1 MLKNHPLEDIYPVY
15 IENLDL
21 KPRTVYDYQLFLK
34 RYIHYL
40 KRYNIKYAKRKDL
53 IKYKQVMIEERL
65 AVTTIRKQIT
75 IIKGFYK
82 WLRFSYK
89 EYGFDEQYQ
98 IDIAESVRNENLN
111 RAFRKDPLTLEE
123 AQLLIQTAK
132 DKADTLIGLRNYCIV
147 LLMITTGLRIIE
159 VSRAKRTDLKRW
171 RGYDVLYIQG
181 KGRLRTDDFVKLPK
195 EVIRLLEEYFFLR
208 NDRNPF
214 VFSSNHTILHNNQLS
229 PDAIRYQLTKLL
241 NDTGL
246 KSKRITIHSLR
257 HTCAVLNLETGGT
270 IEQTRQLLRHQSIE
284 TTMIYSHNL
293 TKLHDESSQRISKN
307 ILMGVKED
315 DQEYK

>member
-1 MLKNHPLEDIYPVY
+1 
-15 IENLDL
+15 
-21 KPRTVYDYQLFLK
+21 
-34 RYIHYL
+34 
-40 KRYNIKYAKRKDL
+40 
-53 IKYKQVMIEERL
+53 MIEEYL

-123 AQLLIQTAK
+123 AQLLIQAAK
-132 DKADTLIGLRNYCIV
+132 DKADTLIGVRNYCIV

-159 VSRAKRTDLKRW
+159 VSRVKRVDIKRW

-214 VFSSNHTILHNNQLS
+214 VFSSNHTMLHKNQLS

-241 NDTGL
+241 NDTSL
-246 KSKRITIHSLR
+246 KLK
-257 HTCAVLNLETGGT
+257 
-270 IEQTRQLLRHQSIE
+270 
-284 TTMIYSHNL
+284 
-293 TKLHDESSQRISKN
+293 
-307 ILMGVKED
+307 
-315 DQEYK
+315 